1 PSRSRL
7 RNVGADLCLDIRGEV
22 KKGAG
27 TELEACSDDDTQK
40 WTYDEEDGLLRS
52 AADPDLCLDSRADA
66 GVVILGSCADEKS
79 KRAADVRYDITVQG
93 ELLTRWDDQLAVT
106 STSGEP
112 DSDIVVKVRDGSD
125 QQRWVTDAVSPSA
138 GALSVPDSDAPSVRA
153 VDLTERGAPR

>member
-1 PSRSRL
+1 
-7 RNVGADLCLDIRGEV
+7 V

-79 KRAADVRYDITVQG
+79 KRSADVRYDITVQG